1 LLGLFVLMV
10 PGFLFSLVLYPR
22 REGFD
27 FWKRMGASLGL
38 GVLLLIYVGFVLAQ
52 PGARML
58 EAAPFIGAVL
68 TACVVFAILAYLRGG
83 FEVVTAYK
91 RAAVG
96 AFRKLGPSKPPQQP
110 PAPQPP
116 QQPPAP
122 QPPQPPQQQPMPQPQ
137 PSQPEQ
143 VPEKAP
149 EEVPEQV
156 PEKTPEPSGHSDEGS

>member
-1 LLGLFVLMV
+1 MLGLFVLMV

-38 GVLLLIYVGFVLAQ
+38 GVLLLVYVGFVLAQ

-58 EAAPFIGAVL
+58 EATPFIGAVL
-68 TACVVFAILAYLRGG
+68 TACVVFTILAYLRGG
-83 FEVVTAYK
+83 FEVVTAYE
-91 RAAVG
+91 RAVMG
-96 AFRKLGPSKPPQQP
+96 TFRKLGPSKPPQQP
-110 PAPQPP
+110 PA
-116 QQPPAP
+116 
-122 QPPQPPQQQPMPQPQ
+122 PQPPQQQPMPQPQ

-156 PEKTPEPSGHSDEGS
+156 PEKAPEPSGHSDEGS